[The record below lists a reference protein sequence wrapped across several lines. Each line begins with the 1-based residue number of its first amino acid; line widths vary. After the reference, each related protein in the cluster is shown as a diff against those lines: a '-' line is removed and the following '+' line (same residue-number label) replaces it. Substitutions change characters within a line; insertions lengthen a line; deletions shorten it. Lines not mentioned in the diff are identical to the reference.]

1 MFPKKTKNFEWVRA
15 GEFYVLFDPITN
27 ENYNLDPMSFII
39 WLQCDGKTSVDE
51 IVNLLSVENNQ
62 DIIKASVSG
71 IIERLKQNGIL
82 K

>member
-1 MFPKKTKNFEWVRA
+1 MFPKKTKNFDWVRA
-15 GEFYVLFDPITN
+15 GDAYVLFDPVTN

-39 WLQCDGKTSVDE
+39 WLQCDGKTSVEE

-62 DIIKASVSG
+62 DIVKAAVSG
-71 IIERLKQNGIL
+71 ILERLKQNGII